1 MTAQADSSLSIQ
13 LAQLETKHEIL
24 KERVDN
30 QEAKTEG
37 MRERL
42 TSIDVSIG
50 KTKTELTWIKWVL
63 LVGVPGLLVLQ
74 GWELFAR

>member
-50 KTKTELTWIKWVL
+50 KIKTELTWIKWVL

-74 GWELFAR
+74 GWELFAK

>member
-50 KTKTELTWIKWVL
+50 KIKTELTRIKWVL

-74 GWELFAR
+74 GWELFAK